1 MKKYANHIRPQTG
14 LLKIGF
20 KEIWRYRDL
29 YYMFIVKNIVTVY
42 KQTILGPI
50 WFIMQPVLTTAMY
63 ILVFGKIANIST
75 DGQPKIL
82 FYLAG
87 VVIWSYFSDCFMQ
100 ISNTFTQNENIFG
113 KVYFPRLIVPFAEV
127 TSGLV
132 KFVMQFYLFIVIYIY
147 LIRSGNTTIQFN
159 WTLSLVPVY
168 IFMTA
173 AIGLAFGLIFSA
185 LTTKYRDLKYLL
197 TFGIQLLMYATPVI
211 YPVSTIPEKY
221 QMYIMANPLTP
232 IVEGF
237 RYAFLGSGHF
247 SWHALAYSG
256 SFTMLILFV
265 GIVIFHQTERD
276 FIDTV

>member
-1 MKKYANHIRPQTG
+1 MTKYANYIRPQAG

-29 YYMFIVKNIVTVY
+29 YYMFVARNLITVY
-42 KQTILGPI
+42 KQTILGPM
-50 WFIMQPVLTTAMY
+50 WFLIQPVLTTAMY
-63 ILVFGKIANIST
+63 MLIFGNIAKIST
-75 DGQPKIL
+75 DGQPQIL
-82 FYLAG
+82 FYLSG
-87 VVIWSYFSDCFMQ
+87 VVVWSYFSDSFQQ
-100 ISNTFTQNENIFG
+100 ISNTFIQNANVFG

-127 TSGLV
+127 SSGLV
-132 KFVMQFYLFIVIYIY
+132 KFFVQFYIFIVIYLY
-147 LIRSGNTTIQFN
+147 LWRSGTGSIQPN
-159 WTLSLVPVY
+159 WTLSLVPLY
-168 IFMTA
+168 IIML
-173 AIGLAFGLIFSA
+173 AIMGLALGLIFSS
-185 LTTKYRDLKYLL
+185 LTTKYRDLRHLL

-256 SFTMLILFV
+256 GFTVLILFV